1 MYAIHHV
8 EKNRRALNSLPVAKP
23 VPQED
28 IDLKKPKDLRTR
40 VPAGFFRLDK
50 ASEIKEA
57 FKILGGGKKYIDKNK
72 LIQILST
79 KGDDLKLHEA
89 FDMLERIEGFRLSNS
104 TNNID
109 YETFVETML
118 WLSKNEDLKDSTTV
132 SKINKSLT
140 YVEWG

>member
-1 MYAIHHV
+1 M
-8 EKNRRALNSLPVAKP
+8 
-23 VPQED
+23 PQEE

-57 FKILGGGKKYIDKNK
+57 FKILAGGKRYIDKNK